1 MSIKNDDNL
10 LEELKEIIL
19 QLKSSTEKE
28 TTNSKAFEMKVI
40 EEYFSYKKEVLEFN
54 RKEKF
59 YNKYKSLIFLVV
71 LILFIISFG
80 LFDYNEIRFI
90 NIETK
95 YFKS

>member
-1 MSIKNDDNL
+1 MSTKNDKKNDDNL

-19 QLKSSTEKE
+19 QLKNSTEKE

-59 YNKYKSLIFLVV
+59 YNKYKSFIFFLLVMC
-71 LILFIISFG
+71 ILYYFNTYGISF
-80 LFDYNEIRFI
+80 I
-90 NIETK
+90 NGQTK
-95 YFKS
+95 